1 MKNKLYVKKRT
12 LLLMAGI
19 IFAKNYICYNKLDTK
34 E

>member
-12 LLLMAGI
+12 LLLIVGI
-19 IFAKNYICYNKLDTK
+19 IFAKNYIGYNKLDTK